1 MGITLVK
8 STLGEILR
16 KVPEI
21 RRVTSEEV
29 VIGVGYTA
37 VRTSTGDV
45 GLANTP
51 LDDFSPESCNV
62 FSRAGTLTGVPTI
75 ELAGIAD
82 SWDLSE
88 RVVGLAALNA
98 LSQLAIKKNPSSVV
112 KEYGDAVDLTDVRK
126 DDVVVLV
133 GNMRPSAEK
142 LRRMAREVLVL
153 ERSIGLRDKDTLPD
167 TAADS
172 VIPRADVVLMTGATL
187 CNGTADHILELSKNA
202 REVVMLGATA
212 GIFPPSLFRKGA
224 TAVGCMEILDARAAM
239 RTAAEGGGTYAL
251 LKSSKFVVYKPP
263 KGHGARL
270 GGLDYS

>member
-8 STLGEILR
+8 STLREIRR
-16 KVPEI
+16 KVPGI
-21 RRVTSEEV
+21 HRVTSAEV

-51 LDDFSPESCNV
+51 LDDLSPESCNV
-62 FSRAGTLTGVPTI
+62 FSRAGTLTDVPTI

-98 LSQLAIKKNPSSVV
+98 LSQLAIRKNLTSVV
-112 KEYGDAVDLTDVRK
+112 REYGDAVDLTNVRK

-142 LRRMAREVLVL
+142 LRRTAKEVLVL
-153 ERSIGLRDKDTLPD
+153 ERSMGLRDKDTLPD
-167 TAADS
+167 TAADA
-172 VIPRADVVLMTGATL
+172 VIPRADVVFMTGATL

-224 TAVGCMEILDARAAM
+224 TAVGCMEILDARGAM
-239 RTAAEGGGTYAL
+239 RVAAEGGGTFAL
-251 LKSSKFVVYKPP
+251 LKSAKFVVYKPP
-263 KGHGARL
+263 RGHGARPGSPL
-270 GGLDYS
+270 HS